1 MNLKN
6 IRGLDKWPE
15 NWISYLN
22 MCDLMVEHI
31 GYLAIANSVS
41 VNDDVWRQSVIVLAI
56 WFQCL
61 WNKKEFHEKTMNTFF
76 YFYLSC
82 WLYHSILQSKFGN
95 AKPCWDKL
103 LVLLPLRNLQLFKV
117 NEKLILSLRKQK
129 FYPYI
134 QWSIEIKT
142 SVIQSVTTQPTT
154 IWSFLPINSPFWRAL
169 NSKNGPH
176 MNLNNII
183 STVKA
188 FISDLGTTDL
198 VNHDFSLHELI
209 E

>member
-1 MNLKN
+1 
-6 IRGLDKWPE
+6 
-15 NWISYLN
+15 
-22 MCDLMVEHI
+22 MCD
-31 GYLAIANSVS
+31 GK
-41 VNDDVWRQSVIVLAI
+41 VLLCWPYDFNASEI
-56 WFQCL
+56 
-61 WNKKEFHEKTMNTFF
+61 KKSFMKKPWTHFF
-76 YFYLSC
+76 YFHLSC
-82 WLYHSILQSKFGN
+82 WLYYSILQSKFGN
-95 AKPCWDKL
+95 AKPRWDKL

-117 NEKLILSLRKQK
+117 NEKLISSLWKQK

-176 MNLNNII
+176 MNLITII

-198 VNHDFSLHELI
+198 VNHDFFRTHWIARYLPW
-209 E
+209 